1 MKKDEVQNNLRIKI
15 VAGVAHSPKFSYNLK
30 FKKRNKN
37 LIYNFL
43 RQKLRK
49 YA

>member
-1 MKKDEVQNNLRIKI
+1 MKKDKLKNNLQMKI
-15 VAGVAHSPKFSYNLK
+15 VAGVAHSPRFSYNLK

-37 LIYNFL
+37 LVYNFL
-43 RQKLRK
+43 EQKLRK